1 MSEQHLEEKE
11 LTDIHSKGKDP
22 DTPADGPAC
31 DDKDKIYDPEDKPDK
46 DAEYRDAM

>member
-1 MSEQHLEEKE
+1 M
-11 LTDIHSKGKDP
+11 DIHSKGKDA

-31 DDKDKIYDPEDKPDK
+31 DNKDNTYDPEDKPDE